1 MLTAASPGVGS
12 KLPQHPLAGEMV
24 NYALGAQRDFQ
35 LAASVP
41 PEVRE
46 AVTYGRPTAGRDLLK

>member
-1 MLTAASPGVGS
+1 
-12 KLPQHPLAGEMV
+12 MV
-24 NYALGAQRDFQ
+24 NDALGAQRDFQ

-46 AVTYGRPTAGRDLLK
+46 AVTF

>member
-1 MLTAASPGVGS
+1 M
-12 KLPQHPLAGEMV
+12 PQHPLAGEMV
-24 NYALGAQRDFQ
+24 NDALGAQRDFQ